1 MTEQEQLLAEA
12 REIES
17 SDPDRAIELRRQ
29 VAASTEI
36 TPAWSQ
42 AHLALAEHE
51 LGQANFD
58 ASCAHAESILA
69 ADGVDG
75 TTRGIAG
82 VLLSSAQEMLERT
95 VDEQLLVGSIEAA
108 TPYYAGTGLM
118 QLSRLLLGRGDRAA
132 AKAAIHRAL
141 GMFEQT
147 ASAFSGPGALLRLAT
162 LEKEDGQSDRARDHI
177 AAALAHLD
185 RFPLAGH
192 GASVLREKL
201 AKLRDSLG

>member
-12 REIES
+12 NEIES
-17 SDPDRAIELRRQ
+17 ADPDRAIELRRQ

-42 AHLALAEHE
+42 AHIALAEHE
-51 LGQANFD
+51 FGQANFD
-58 ASCAHAESILA
+58 ASCAHAEKILA
-69 ADGVDG
+69 AEGIER

-82 VLLSSAQEMLERT
+82 VLLGTAREMLERS
-95 VDEQLLVGSIEAA
+95 VDEQLLVASIEAA

-118 QLSRLLLGRGDRAA
+118 QLSRLLLARGDRAGA
-132 AKAAIHRAL
+132 RAAIQRAL

-147 ASAFSGPGALLRLAT
+147 GSAFSAPGALLRLAT
-162 LEKEDGQSDRARDHI
+162 LEKEDGQNDRARAHI

-192 GASVLREKL
+192 GARVLRDKL
-201 AKLRDSLG
+201 ANLRNSLG